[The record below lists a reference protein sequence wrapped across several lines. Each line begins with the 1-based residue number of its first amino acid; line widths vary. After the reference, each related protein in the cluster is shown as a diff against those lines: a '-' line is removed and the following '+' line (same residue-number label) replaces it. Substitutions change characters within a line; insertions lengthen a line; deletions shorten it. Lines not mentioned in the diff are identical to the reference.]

1 MALAAEVGISPLL
14 MALVVGNGA
23 QAGAMSPL
31 APPGIIVAGLTKE
44 MGLTGVSGILW
55 LNMLIAHVIVALIAY
70 LLFGGIQLWRKRNT
84 GELKSL
90 QAIQVEPFTS
100 KQIITIIGILALV
113 IMAVFFKVHIG
124 LGAFLVGIVLAILK
138 VGDEGKAIKS
148 MPWATIV
155 MVTGVTVLVKMM
167 SDIGGMDLFAS
178 IIASVSTPGTITLVA
193 GFISGIVSAYAS
205 TTGVILPAFV
215 PLAPSLVEQL
225 GGIPDLMAVLSSIIV
240 CGFLTD
246 LSPLS
251 TTGALFLGAAPEQT
265 DKTKLFRDMLIWGLS
280 MSVVGAVV
288 VWLLFGVLGLP

>member
-55 LNMLIAHVIVALIAY
+55 LNMLIAHIIVALIAY

>member
-1 MALAAEVGISPLL
+1 
-14 MALVVGNGA
+14 
-23 QAGAMSPL
+23 
-31 APPGIIVAGLTKE
+31 
-44 MGLTGVSGILW
+44 
-55 LNMLIAHVIVALIAY
+55 
-70 LLFGGIQLWRKRNT
+70 
-84 GELKSL
+84 L

-100 KQIITIIGILALV
+100 NQIITIIGILALV

-178 IIASVSTPGTITLVA
+178 IIASVSTPGTVTLVA